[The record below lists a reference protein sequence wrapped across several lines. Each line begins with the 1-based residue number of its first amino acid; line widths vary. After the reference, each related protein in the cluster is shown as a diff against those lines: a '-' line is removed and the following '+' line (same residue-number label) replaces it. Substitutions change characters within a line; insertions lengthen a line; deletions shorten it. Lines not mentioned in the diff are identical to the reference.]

1 MGSEEISTT
10 AKSPRGEQRVSIRV
24 AGPGDRDAILRVV
37 RDAFSREGRNGQQE
51 VDIVV
56 NTWRLQATLGGL
68 ELVAVDGNSVVG
80 YVVGARGDLGGRQV
94 VAVAPLAVS
103 PSHQKRGAGS
113 ALMRELLDR
122 AEASEHPL
130 VVLLG
135 DPAYYGRFGFEPSG
149 PLGISYRP
157 VGEGNPHFQ
166 VRRLTTY
173 DPSYHG
179 RFTYCWEEK
188 LGAE

>member
-1 MGSEEISTT
+1 M
-10 AKSPRGEQRVSIRV
+10 VSIRV
-24 AGPGDRDAILRVV
+24 AALGDRDAILKVV
-37 RDAFSREGRNGQQE
+37 RDAFSREGRNGQEE

-56 NTWRLQATLGGL
+56 NTWRLQATLGEL
-68 ELVAVDGNSVVG
+68 ELVAVEGNSVVG
-80 YVVGARGDLGGRQV
+80 YVLGAKGDLGGRRV

-103 PSHQKRGAGS
+103 TSHQKRGAGS
-113 ALMRELLDR
+113 ALMKELLDR
-122 AEASEHPL
+122 AEATEYPL

-135 DPAYYGRFGFEPSG
+135 DPAFYGRFGFEPSG
-149 PLGISYRP
+149 PLGISYLP

-166 VRRLTTY
+166 VRRLTAY

-188 LGAE
+188 LGTE

>member
-1 MGSEEISTT
+1 MGSEEISATS
-10 AKSPRGEQRVSIRV
+10 KSPHGKQTVSIRV
-24 AGPGDRDAILRVV
+24 AAPGDREAILKVV
-37 RDAFSREGRNGQQE
+37 RDAFFREGRNGEEE

-56 NTWRLQATLGGL
+56 NTWRLQATLDGL

-103 PSHQKRGAGS
+103 TSHQKRGTGS

-122 AEASEHPL
+122 AEASEYPL

-149 PLGISYRP
+149 PLGISYLP

-188 LGAE
+188 LGTE

>member
-1 MGSEEISTT
+1 MGSEEMSATS
-10 AKSPRGEQRVSIRV
+10 KSLHGEQRVSIRV
-24 AGPGDRDAILRVV
+24 AAPGDRDAILKVV
-37 RDAFSREGRNGQQE
+37 RDAFSREGRNGQEE

-56 NTWRLQATLGGL
+56 NTWRLHATLSGL
-68 ELVAVDGNSVVG
+68 ELVAVEGNSVVG

-103 PSHQKRGAGS
+103 TSHQKRGAGS

-122 AEASEHPL
+122 AEASEFPL

-149 PLGISYRP
+149 PLGISYLP

>member
-1 MGSEEISTT
+1 M
-10 AKSPRGEQRVSIRV
+10 VSIRV
-24 AGPGDRDAILRVV
+24 AALGDRDAILKVV
-37 RDAFSREGRNGQQE
+37 RDAFSREGRNGQEE

-56 NTWRLQATLGGL
+56 NTWRLQATLGEL
-68 ELVAVDGNSVVG
+68 ELVAVEGNSVVG
-80 YVVGARGDLGGRQV
+80 YVLAAKGDLGGRRV

-103 PSHQKRGAGS
+103 KSHQKRGAGS
-113 ALMRELLDR
+113 ALMKELLDR
-122 AEASEHPL
+122 AEATEYPL

-135 DPAYYGRFGFEPSG
+135 DPAFYGRFGFEPSG
-149 PLGISYRP
+149 PLGISYLP

-166 VRRLTTY
+166 VRRLTAY

-188 LGAE
+188 LGTE